1 MAQRRFQLIALVTL
15 ATAVLSGCSALPA
28 NQQIPRPA
36 DYPVSGPEHR
46 ERVMNPAS
54 VSLLEQ
60 SRQQQRSG
68 NLAQAGSTLERAVR
82 IDPSEPAVWLALAQL
97 RYEESNWNQTEQLA
111 RKAYSL
117 AADGSAERRAAQSLI
132 ADALDRQGRSEEAQR
147 LREELRA
154 TPQ

>member
-1 MAQRRFQLIALVTL
+1 MAQRRIQLSVLLAL
-15 ATAVLSGCSALPA
+15 AVAVVGGCSVMPA
-28 NQQIPRPA
+28 NEKSPQAA

-54 VSLLEQ
+54 ASLLEQ

-97 RYEESNWNQTEQLA
+97 RYAESNWVQTEQLA

-117 AADGSAERRAAQSLI
+117 AADGAAERRAAQSLI
-132 ADALDRQGRSEEAQR
+132 ADALLRQGRQEEAQR
-147 LREELRA
+147 LREELGEPLR
-154 TPQ
+154 